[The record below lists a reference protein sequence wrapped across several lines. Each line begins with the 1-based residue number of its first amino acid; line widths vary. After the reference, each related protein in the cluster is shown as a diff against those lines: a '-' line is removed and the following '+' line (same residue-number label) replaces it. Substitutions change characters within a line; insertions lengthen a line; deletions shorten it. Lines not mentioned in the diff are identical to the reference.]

1 MSNINSYSVAGNP
14 LLTDKLIGSEQ
25 EATKNFTIQEL
36 LGKLG
41 GGAQGAKL
49 LTIPS
54 FLTEADAEAAG
65 LKTGQLWKLP
75 GGTGTFLM
83 TIK

>member
-49 LTIPS
+49 LTIPL
-54 FLTEADAEAAG
+54 FLTEAAAEAAG
-65 LKTGQLWKLP
+65 LKTGQLWRIPAGHGKV
-75 GGTGTFLM
+75 LM
-83 TIK
+83 IK

>member
-41 GGAQGAKL
+41 GGSKGA
-49 LTIPS
+49 
-54 FLTEADAEAAG
+54 
-65 LKTGQLWKLP
+65 
-75 GGTGTFLM
+75 
-83 TIK
+83 